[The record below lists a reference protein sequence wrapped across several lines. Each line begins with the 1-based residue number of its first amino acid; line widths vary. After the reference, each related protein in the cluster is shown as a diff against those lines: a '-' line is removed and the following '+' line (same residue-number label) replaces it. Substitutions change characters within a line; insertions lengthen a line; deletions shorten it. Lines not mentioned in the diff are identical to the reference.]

1 MLKSWWA
8 AAAAAAALA
17 AALVV
22 VVTGPNEPEDE
33 ALVLVGRDSGNPH
46 GGPLAFEL
54 KGKPVK
60 GLYPGAVKQMRIT
73 VENPLGYRLSV
84 QRLSA
89 RVTSSSKR
97 SCPATSANLQVRD
110 YTGTLPVTVAAAGRT
125 ELGGAIPIT
134 MPLGATEKCAGVRF
148 TISVSGVG
156 RRVAR

>member
-1 MLKSWWA
+1 MLKSWWTA
-8 AAAAAAALA
+8 AAAAAVLSV
-17 AALVV
+17 AALVAV
-22 VVTGPNEPEDE
+22 SDSPADQEGEMLILTGRGSDH
-33 ALVLVGRDSGNPH
+33 RD
-46 GGPLAFEL
+46 GPLHFLLE
-54 KGKPVK
+54 GTPVR

-73 VENPLGYRLSV
+73 VDNPLGFQLSV

-89 RVTSSSKR
+89 EVTATSR
-97 SCPATSANLQVRD
+97 RGCPATSANLQVRD